1 MKDGAWIVEV
11 PAELQDQLGPSQTF
25 STLDDVFDM
34 QTRKAPLYRKYITE
48 ILTSLRD
55 EGRRF
60 GALILEPVML
70 GAAGM
75 IFAYVS
81 YGCISYYGLN

>member
-1 MKDGAWIVEV
+1 MKDGSWIVEI
-11 PAELQDQLGPSQTF
+11 PAQLQDRLGPSQTF

-34 QTRKAPLYRKYITE
+34 QARKAPLYREYIAD

-60 GALILEPVML
+60 GALVLEPVVL

-75 IFAYVS
+75 IFAYV
-81 YGCISYYGLN
+81 